1 MSGDQGGA
9 AGGPLR
15 GDAHGSDGWDGGDL
29 GRARKVRLAELPSTA
44 PREGVTRRRMLGKRI
59 ELIAYRYEPGT
70 VFPRHAHAAEQMTI
84 VQSGV
89 LVFEFDDGEMRLD
102 VGDAAVIPGGV
113 PHGAHVPKDADG
125 PTETLNVFTPVRD
138 APPG

>member
-1 MSGDQGGA
+1 MSE
-9 AGGPLR
+9 
-15 GDAHGSDGWDGGDL
+15 DL
-29 GRARKVRLAELPSTA
+29 SRARKVRLAELPPA
-44 PREGVTRRRMLGKRI
+44 VPREGVTRRRLLGERI

-89 LVFEFDDGEMRLD
+89 LVFEFEDGEMRLEA
-102 VGDAAVIPGGV
+102 GEAVAIPGGV
-113 PHGAHVPKDADG
+113 PHGAHVPGDAGG
-125 PTETLNVFTPVRD
+125 PTETLNVFTPVRE

>member
-1 MSGDQGGA
+1 MSTDRDEA
-9 AGGPLR
+9 AGGDARNAR
-15 GDAHGSDGWDGGDL
+15 GPDEHEPD
-29 GRARKVRLAELPSTA
+29 RARKVRLDELPSAT
-44 PREGVTRRRMLGKRI
+44 PRQGVTRRRLLGQRI

-89 LVFEFDDGEMRLD
+89 LVFAFDEGEMRLEA
-102 VGDAAVIPGGV
+102 GEAVTIPGGV
-113 PHGAHVPKDADG
+113 PHGAHVPEDAAG
-125 PTETLNVFTPVRD
+125 PTETLNVFTPVRE